1 MHFIAAKS
9 SPLDFLWLKRKT
21 VELAFR
27 LLYHHRGTRIVGFY
41 KKMSSPFRTQKITK
55 MHLVMLQEE

>member
-9 SPLDFLWLKRKT
+9 SPLDFLWIKRKT
-21 VELAFR
+21 DYFYITIEKLEL
-27 LLYHHRGTRIVGFY
+27 FY
-41 KKMSSPFRTQKITK
+41 KKNMSPPLRTQKITK